1 MAPLVD
7 EDSFHRDVLGSRS
20 PVLVHFSAPW
30 CGLCRLLEPMLGQ
43 LKSDWDG
50 QLKLVT
56 VNADDSLK
64 LANTY
69 RLRSLPTLVL
79 FDQGRVIHRIEDF
92 YSNDD
97 LQLALGH
104 FNNIIERLTM
114 SCII

>member
-1 MAPLVD
+1 
-7 EDSFHRDVLGSRS
+7 
-20 PVLVHFSAPW
+20 
-30 CGLCRLLEPMLGQ
+30 MLDQ

-50 QLKLVT
+50 QLKIVA
-56 VNADDSLK
+56 VNADDNLK

-79 FDQGRVIHRIEDF
+79 FDQGRVAHRIEDF

-114 SCII
+114 SCIL